1 MILKHR
7 DIACLSRYFNQP
19 FPIET
24 LCLQVHKCLKR
35 SLSSLF
41 HFPRWSCELP
51 NLQTLQLCSFF
62 LAEDRARKNVCR
74 PDL

>member
-1 MILKHR
+1 MLTS
-7 DIACLSRYFNQP
+7 A
-19 FPIET
+19 
-24 LCLQVHKCLKR
+24 QVPER

-62 LAEDRARKNVCR
+62 LAEERARKNVCR